1 MEINRALY
9 RIGPEKALGPDGL
22 NAHFFQ
28 KYWNQVGSFVTKMVD
43 NFFQSNKLDNPI
55 NFTRIILIP
64 KNNNPYLISH
74 YRPINLCNV
83 TYKITSNISV
93 NRIRPF
99 MDKIISP
106 YQNAFVPKRLISD
119 NISLPHELL
128 HTVK

>member
-55 NFTRIILIP
+55 NFTRIILT
-64 KNNNPYLISH
+64 LILF
-74 YRPINLCNV
+74 PIIDPSTFVML
-83 TYKITSNISV
+83 
-93 NRIRPF
+93 RI
-99 MDKIISP
+99 K
-106 YQNAFVPKRLISD
+106 
-119 NISLPHELL
+119 L
-128 HTVK
+128 HQIFR